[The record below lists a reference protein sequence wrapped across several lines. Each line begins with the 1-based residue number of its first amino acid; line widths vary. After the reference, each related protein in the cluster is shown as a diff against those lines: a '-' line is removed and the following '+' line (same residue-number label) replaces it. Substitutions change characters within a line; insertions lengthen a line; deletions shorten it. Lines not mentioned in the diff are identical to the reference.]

1 MLFPQHPN
9 NSVIAKIFYKRNTLS
24 FFYCTGKGV
33 NIWDTF
39 CHVGGNIENDDTGDV
54 ACDGYHKYEEDVQ
67 LIKQLG
73 VCHKNQANV
82 KNRRELRLFSMID
95 VHNKI
100 FQLILRSRL
109 AFLYV
114 FNLLKQYFLPDI
126 PLQIFYIVGETNA
139 GRNKQ

>member
-1 MLFPQHPN
+1 MSLLLKYLN
-9 NSVIAKIFYKRNTLS
+9 SSVIANTFCKRNTLS
-24 FFYCTGKGV
+24 FFSYTGKGV

-54 ACDGYHKYEEDVQ
+54 ACDSYHKYEEDVQ

-73 VCHKNQANV
+73 VCYKNQANV
-82 KNRRELRLFSMID
+82 KNRRRELRLFSMID

-114 FNLLKQYFLPDI
+114 FNL
-126 PLQIFYIVGETNA
+126 
-139 GRNKQ
+139 